1 MYFKA
6 ALCILLGSLV
16 GLHVGVSYQP
26 AQIAGIAK
34 WGIGIF
40 AFLWTV
46 LLGFMAKVSDVT
58 DVPGITYEE
67 HRRLDL
73 IVKHKLRRL
82 WSLSRLN
89 VFASVLCSIPI
100 STLENGTAVSPW
112 LCAAIGGLI
121 GIGVFCVLLYET
133 WLEELR
139 EFRSEMKE
147 KERLSKSREE
157 LLKSMSEPENTIV
170 EPKGQDLSGFGKVI
184 KPD

>member
-1 MYFKA
+1 MFFKA
-6 ALCILLGSLV
+6 TLCILLGSLV
-16 GLHVGVSYQP
+16 GLYVGVTYQP
-26 AQIAGIAK
+26 AQIAGFAK

-67 HRRLDL
+67 HRRLDQ
-73 IVKHKLRRL
+73 IVKQKLQRL
-82 WSLSRLN
+82 WFLCRVN

-100 STLENGTAVSPW
+100 STLESGTVVSPW
-112 LCAAIGGLI
+112 LCATIGGLI

-139 EFRSEMKE
+139 EFRSNMKE
-147 KERLSKSREE
+147 KERLSKAREE
-157 LLKSMSEPENTIV
+157 ILKSMSKPENTIT
-170 EPKGQDLSGFGKVI
+170 EPNGQDLSSFGKVS